1 MDYLVTWIDG
11 DAKRAEHE
19 TVQEAFALAKSLTDS
34 GKAGV
39 EIAIPSSR
47 SVIKGRAIL
56 DIYDAIENPDA

>member
-1 MDYLVTWIDG
+1 MDYIVTWIDG
-11 DAKRAEHE
+11 AAKRAEHE
-19 TVQEAFALAKSLTDS
+19 TAQEAFALAKTLIDN

-56 DIYDAIENPDA
+56 DIYHAIENPDA